1 MKKLGIIQSGYIP
14 WKGYFDIIAS
24 CDEFVIYDDVQY
36 TRRDWRNRNFI
47 KAPEGRLRLTIPV
60 HVKGKYLQN
69 IKDTKIV
76 DRKWQKNH
84 FKSLQNN
91 YGNSPFFEEVMDW
104 LAPLY
109 LAKKHTYLS
118 EVNQLFIKAICKYLN
133 ISTLITHSGQYTLNG
148 DKTECLVNLCRQTG
162 SSTYVS
168 GPKAKNYID
177 EQKFEDNLI
186 KVEWFDFESYPPYN
200 QKYGDFI
207 HEVSILDLLFNCG
220 RNATKYM
227 KYEKQ

>member
-24 CDEFVIYDDVQY
+24 CDEFIFYDDVQY

-60 HVKGKYLQN
+60 QVKGKYFQS
-69 IKDTKIV
+69 IKETKTV
-76 DRKWQKNH
+76 DDKWQKNH
-84 FKSLQNN
+84 FRSIKNN
-91 YGNSPFFEEVMDW
+91 YGNSPFFKEVSDW

-109 LAKKHTYLS
+109 LTKKYVYLS
-118 EVNQLFIKAICKYLN
+118 EVNQLFIKAICKYLK
-133 ISTLITHSGQYTLNG
+133 ITTSIKNSSEYTLKG
-148 DKTECLVNLCRQTG
+148 DKTESLINLCIQTD
-162 SSTYVS
+162 SSIYIS
-168 GPKAKNYID
+168 GPKAKNYI
-177 EQKFEDNLI
+177 EEKKFADNSL
-186 KVEWFDFESYPPYN
+186 KVEWFDFEGYPPYN

-220 RNATKYM
+220 ENSTEYM
-227 KYEKQ
+227 KHEKQ